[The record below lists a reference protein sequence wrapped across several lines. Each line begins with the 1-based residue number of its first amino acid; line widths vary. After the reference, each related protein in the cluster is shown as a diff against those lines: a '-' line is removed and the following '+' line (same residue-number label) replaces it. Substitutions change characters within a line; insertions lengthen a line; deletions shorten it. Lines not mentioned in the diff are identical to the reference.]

1 MAFRSILVESG
12 VHIKLKLD
20 NLIVEKVSGE
30 IWIPLKDISII
41 VIDNLQVTITGRIL
55 ASFAKYGIVVV
66 FCNQEHL
73 PIGMYSAYD
82 NHSRISKTIGY
93 QIEVTKD
100 EYSLLWKSIVE
111 AKIHNQ
117 YMVLE
122 MLHKNED
129 VIENMKEF
137 YNDILIGDTTN
148 REAHAAKIYFN
159 ELMGSTFSRGNEN
172 ILLNSGLDYG
182 YAIIRAY
189 IARTC
194 VAYGLNTQLG
204 IHHHNEYN
212 RLNLVDDLI
221 EPFRP
226 IVDLYCYKLL
236 EKEQYFKPEHRK
248 KIINILN
255 HKIIYQNQEMYISN
269 VINTF
274 VSQYAA
280 YLTDKAK
287 DIEYPIVEKYIGE
300 KDAI

>member
-129 VIENMKEF
+129 IIENMKEF

-248 KIINILN
+248 KIVNILN

-287 DIEYPIVEKYIGE
+287 DMEYPIVEKYIGE